1 MKKFQKKEQTIT
13 HHYRNFG
20 AFGHQRVSAQ
30 ATPGQAPK
38 RLTQNYF
45 GLEGFILP
53 QAQHTNIFSCEATL
67 ETAQVA

>member
-38 RLTQNYF
+38 CLTQNFF
-45 GLEGFILP
+45 GLEESMP
-53 QAQHTNIFSCEATL
+53 PPTQPTNPYA
-67 ETAQVA
+67 